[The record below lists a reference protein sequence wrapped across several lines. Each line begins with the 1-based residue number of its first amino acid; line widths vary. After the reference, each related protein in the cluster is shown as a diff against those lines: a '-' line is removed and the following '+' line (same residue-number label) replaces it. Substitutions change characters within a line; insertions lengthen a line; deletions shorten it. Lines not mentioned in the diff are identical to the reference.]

1 MGLGRAGDGALGLV
15 AVKVAGLVAMGLLLG
30 GCTSVSSILA
40 VGAGAAAGGAS
51 VNPAVGYAVAV
62 GVAAG
67 ADYGLKWYG
76 RTTQGAEQDAIAAV
90 AAKLAPGQGGSWRIR
105 HTIPIGNEA
114 GELRVVRLIR
124 NPLTDCKQVV
134 FSVVDGS
141 GADATRAWYS
151 ADICREGSVWKW
163 ASAEPAV
170 ARWGF
175 LQ

>member
-1 MGLGRAGDGALGLV
+1 MGLGRAGDGALGV
-15 AVKVAGLVAMGLLLG
+15 FAVRPALLAIAFVLG
-30 GCTSVSSILA
+30 GCSSISSIVA

-67 ADYGLKWYG
+67 ADYGIKWYG

-90 AAKLAPGQGGSWRIR
+90 AAPLDPGQSGTWRIR
-105 HTIPIGNEA
+105 HTIPIDNEA

-124 NPLTDCKQVV
+124 NPLADCNQVV
-134 FSVVDGS
+134 FSVVAGG
-141 GADATRAWYS
+141 GADQTRVWYS
-151 ADICREGSVWKW
+151 ADICRQGSAWKW

>member
-1 MGLGRAGDGALGLV
+1 VIARAGALGV
-15 AVKVAGLVAMGLLLG
+15 CVLLG
-30 GCTSVSSILA
+30 ACTSVSSILA

-90 AAKLAPGQGGSWRIR
+90 AAKLDPGQGGTWRIR

-124 NPLTDCKQVV
+124 NPLADCKQVV

-151 ADICREGSVWKW
+151 ADICRQGNAWKW